1 MVTFSMDKQTQPN
14 FMRDSYVYV
23 QVGLCDHALI
33 LHKTVKYQRQ
43 YFDFFF
49 QFSRNWDVEIWPIFH
64 GILGFRHQ
72 QGLANVSLLRIDIF
86 I

>member
-1 MVTFSMDKQTQPN
+1 MVTFSTDKQTQPN

-23 QVGLCDHALI
+23 LVGLCDHALI

-49 QFSRNWDVEIWPIFH
+49 KFLEIEMLKSDQFFTEYW
-64 GILGFRHQ
+64 GLGTR
-72 QGLANVSLLRIDIF
+72 V
-86 I
+86 